1 MENEM
6 NISLEEVL
14 SRVDHTLLKQTA
26 TWNEIKVI
34 LDDAMEY
41 GAASACIPPCY
52 VKRAREYVGDR
63 LKICTVIGFP
73 NGNTTTASKVF
84 EAIDAVRAG
93 ADEIDM
99 VINVSF
105 AKERDML
112 SLEGEI
118 SAVKAACSGKLL
130 KVIIECCLLT
140 NEEKI
145 FCAKAVTN
153 AGADYIKTSTGFS
166 TGGATIEDVMLLR
179 KHVGEEVKVKAAG
192 GMSNAQDGADFIKA
206 GADRLG
212 SSRIIGSLKG

>member
-14 SRVDHTLLKQTA
+14 SRVDHSLLKQTA

-84 EAIDAVRAG
+84 ETIDAVRAG

-105 AKERDML
+105 AKERDTQAGSL
-112 SLEGEI
+112 SEPTIRYCPLNSLSCASSFTCFQISWGIQRYSMAAKVRFRPGARFLAI
-118 SAVKAACSGKLL
+118 SAAS
-130 KVIIECCLLT
+130 
-140 NEEKI
+140 
-145 FCAKAVTN
+145 
-153 AGADYIKTSTGFS
+153 
-166 TGGATIEDVMLLR
+166 M
-179 KHVGEEVKVKAAG
+179 
-192 GMSNAQDGADFIKA
+192 GMVPEPQK
-206 GADRLG
+206 G
-212 SSRIIGSLKG
+212 SQKYSLPR